1 MGGRWHV
8 VELPSQDAL
17 SLGLTL
23 SCGQVFCWLK
33 TGEGVCTRTTRKIT
47 WYVHVRRVDI

>member
-1 MGGRWHV
+1 MGGRWHA

-23 SCGQVFCWLK
+23 SCGQAFRWVK
-33 TGEGVCTRTTRKIT
+33 TGEGVCTGTTRKIT
-47 WYVHVRRVDI
+47 WYVHVRRVDM

>member
-1 MGGRWHV
+1 MGGRWHA

-23 SCGQVFCWLK
+23 SCGQAFRWLK

-47 WYVHVRRVDI
+47 WYVHVRRIDI